1 MLGVL
6 LNEKLY
12 KNTYSTLKYFSFFL
26 STKWIGFLFC
36 IFLKWR
42 KKTCQ
47 FPFSQNSFT
56 KTPNLIEETPHWRA
70 WGCAS
75 ALPEFISGPWT
86 NLTHLPSQQCA
97 GVSSPPLSYL
107 ESCRCSLKGQVP
119 PGCGGC
125 TRPGHSA
132 MPGQSRSCCLCV
144 PAAGRAEE
152 GLSPLHHTDVE
163 SNPCCISTEAASF
176 SHGGGRKPKI
186 QTVTVRLAHCYVL
199 GQEHIYNSSCDIVLS
214 VS

>member
-86 NLTHLPSQQCA
+86 DLTHLRSQQCA
-97 GVSSPPLSYL
+97 RVSSPPLSYF

-125 TRPGHSA
+125 TRPGHAA
-132 MPGQSRSCCLCV
+132 MPGQSRSCCLRC
-144 PAAGRAEE
+144 PCSWQGWRGAEPPSPHRCRKQSL
-152 GLSPLHHTDVE
+152 LSKH
-163 SNPCCISTEAASF
+163 
-176 SHGGGRKPKI
+176 R
-186 QTVTVRLAHCYVL
+186 
-199 GQEHIYNSSCDIVLS
+199 SCFLFPRWWEETKDPNCHSQARSLLCAWTRTYL
-214 VS
+214 